1 MVLITSNSEDNIAKQ
16 AERLKSRVLS
26 HASRIE
32 ENFKVGVEIE
42 VCLIDDKGIPVDAE
56 PVIELL
62 RQYHDIDFEYGI
74 CQLEYRTEPVSFE
87 RLAQLNLQFEEFI
100 EHLNLVINKVY

>member
-1 MVLITSNSEDNIAKQ
+1 VLITSDTGSNIIKQ
-16 AERLKSRVLS
+16 AEKLKARVRS
-26 HASRIE
+26 HASRID

-42 VCLIDDKGIPVDAE
+42 VCLIDGKGKPIDAK

-62 RQYHDIDFEYGI
+62 RRYHDIDFEYGI

-87 RLAQLNLQFEEFI
+87 SLAQNP
-100 EHLNLVINKVY
+100 

>member
-1 MVLITSNSEDNIAKQ
+1 MVLITSDAGSNIIKR
-16 AERLKSRVLS
+16 AEELKVRVRS
-26 HASRIE
+26 HASRID

-42 VCLIDDKGIPVDAE
+42 VCLIDGKGTPVDAK

-62 RQYHDIDFEYGI
+62 RQYHDIDFEYGV

-87 RLAQLNLQFEEFI
+87 RLHN
-100 EHLNLVINKVY
+100 